1 MIKRILLSVLLVTPL
16 TCGAGQLITN
26 ATILEVANTNNNGP
40 DFAIRMEGGS
50 GVCASSTWISFP
62 ENKKQSDDSYKQAF
76 SIALTALTTG
86 KKVRIH
92 NFEDDSCS
100 GANFISISN

>member
-1 MIKRILLSVLLVTPL
+1 MLFALLAAPL
-16 TCGAGQLITN
+16 PCIAGQLIMN
-26 ATILEVANTNNNGP
+26 AVILEVANASNNGP
-40 DFAIRMEGGS
+40 DFALKLEGGT
-50 GVCASSTWISFP
+50 GVCSTSTWIIFP

-86 KKVRIH
+86 NKVRIH

-100 GANFISISN
+100 GANFISISR